1 MLNVKVL
8 PSNDSRTTA
17 YTLAKGFF
25 GLVGG
30 ILGYNAAVL
39 LFNNGLLSGPINLFY
54 LTTLGVLLFYL
65 LSSPLARRW
74 EALWQRLTNRASQ
87 IPPQS
92 VLAAGIGVTVALV
105 ITVLLNT
112 LLEAVPGFTWYWSL
126 LITLVLVSASSW
138 FFVTYHKQFAVFN
151 LLAGR
156 SGATAVAEN
165 TKRLKLIDTSAI
177 IDGRIADIV
186 EANFID
192 GQLLI
197 PRFVLNELQNIAD
210 SSDPLRRN
218 RGRRGLEVLDK
229 LVEQQRV
236 GVEVISDDVPDI
248 DEVDEKLIRLCQT
261 KQAALITTDYNLNR
275 VASLQNVR
283 VLNVHQLANV
293 MRATFLPGERLSLP
307 IVKEGREAGQGL
319 AYLDDGTMIVVEDAQ
334 DLVGKTVDVVV
345 TSNLQTNMGRMIF
358 ARPQ

>member
-1 MLNVKVL
+1 MLSMRML
-8 PSNDSRTTA
+8 PDNESRTTA
-17 YTLAKGFF
+17 YTLAKGLFSF
-25 GLVGG
+25 IGG
-30 ILGYNAAVL
+30 VIGYNVAIFL
-39 LFNNGLLSGPINLFY
+39 LNREMLSAPINLFY

-65 LSSPLARRW
+65 FSSPLARRW
-74 EALWQRLTNRASQ
+74 ETWWQRLTHRASR

-92 VLAAGIGVTVALV
+92 VLAAGIGVMVALV

-156 SGATAVAEN
+156 TGTNTIVSEN
-165 TKRLKLIDTSAI
+165 VKRLKIIDTSAI
-177 IDGRIADIV
+177 IDGRITEIV

-197 PRFVLNELQNIAD
+197 PRFILNELQNIAD

-229 LVEQQRV
+229 LVEQERV
-236 GVEVISDDVPDI
+236 TVKVITDDVPDV
-248 DEVDEKLIRLCQT
+248 DEVDEKLIRLCLSKQGRAHHHRLQLEPRCHLT
-261 KQAALITTDYNLNR
+261 KRACAQR
-275 VASLQNVR
+275 ASTCQR
-283 VLNVHQLANV
+283 
-293 MRATFLPGERLSLP
+293 
-307 IVKEGREAGQGL
+307 
-319 AYLDDGTMIVVEDAQ
+319 Y
-334 DLVGKTVDVVV
+334 
-345 TSNLQTNMGRMIF
+345 
-358 ARPQ
+358 ARYVFTR